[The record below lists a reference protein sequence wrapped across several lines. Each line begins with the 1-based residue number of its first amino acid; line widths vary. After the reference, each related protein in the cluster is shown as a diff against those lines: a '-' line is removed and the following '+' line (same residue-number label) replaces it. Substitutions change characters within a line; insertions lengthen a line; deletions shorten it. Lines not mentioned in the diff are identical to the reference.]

1 VSDWYLLRLAVLR
14 VLVLSL
20 LLTLGARLYYL
31 QVLDQDKLVQ
41 TADRQHT
48 REVILPAPRGAVVDD
63 RGRPLVT
70 NRTSLVVSV
79 NRSELLAEPDD
90 GAAVLQRLA
99 TLVRV
104 PAAELARRITPCG
117 KDVPK
122 PCWNG
127 SPYQPVP
134 VLTDT
139 TPDVVLKIAERRED
153 YPGVSADVQTLRQ
166 YPYGSLAAHSLG
178 YVGPVNQGELD
189 AAEQAGR
196 TDLHLNAQVG
206 RAGLEKTYDGDLRG
220 TDGVR
225 YVTVDNR
232 GTVLGVQRETQPQRG
247 DTLVTSL
254 DRDVQRIA
262 DQALSAEIAKRRT
275 QVDKEGRRYAA
286 PSGAAVVLDPQT
298 GRIIALSTSPTYDPT
313 VFVGGI
319 SRTELS
325 RLTDEKAGVPLV
337 SRAVAGQF
345 APGSTFKLSSTS
357 AEVMSGRA
365 SLTGTYSCPGSVRV
379 GNREK
384 HNFEGR
390 GIAGSIDLRIALAK
404 SCDTIFYGFA
414 QTDWYADEARVDG
427 GQRPVEALQRMAR
440 AYGFGREPGIDL
452 PAGEQ
457 TAGRIVD
464 RAFKKA
470 RWDADKGQYCADARR
485 GYPEVTDAARR
496 SFLTRLAQENC
507 ADGWRYRVGD
517 SADLSIGQGETTVSP
532 LQLAV
537 AYSALVNGGRIFE
550 PRIGRAVLGPDG
562 RLVREIKPKVRARVP
577 VRAGVLAYIRSSLA
591 FTPANGAS
599 GSVAFAGFP
608 LDRVLVGGKTGT
620 AEVFGKQDTSWFAS
634 WAPADRKARYVVVAT
649 IEQAGLGA
657 QAAAPVAR
665 AIYEGIYGLT
675 GKPAAFPGGS
685 APSAVPKVTG
695 DVAARSDRPTG
706 TSTPGAGTPGAG
718 TQAGAPGGSPAPPAT
733 SPSPPAATRSPRRRR
748 RRGTPAARPAPGS
761 RSADLDERCGRHRR
775 VAAPNLKIA
784 GAGAGAGW
792 CGAGGGRER
801 EAGPPP
807 ERGWER

>member
-1 VSDWYLLRLAVLR
+1 MPESYPLRLAVLKI
-14 VLVLSL
+14 LVLSL
-20 LLTLGARLYYL
+20 VLTLGARLYYL

-41 TADRQHT
+41 TANRQHT
-48 REVILPAPRGAVVDD
+48 REVILVAPRGAVVDD

-79 NRSELLAEPDD
+79 NRSELLTEADE
-90 GAAVLQRLA
+90 GAAVLARLSK
-99 TLVRV
+99 LIKV

-134 VLTDT
+134 VLTET

-153 YPGVSADVQTLRQ
+153 YPGVSADALTLRQ

-189 AAEQAGR
+189 AAEKAGR
-196 TDLHLNAQVG
+196 TDLHLNAQIG
-206 RAGLEKTYDGDLRG
+206 RAGLEKTYDADLRG

-247 DTLVTSL
+247 NTLVTSI

-262 DQALSAEIAKRRT
+262 EQALSAQIAKRRQ
-275 QVDKEGRRYAA
+275 QVDKDGKRYAA
-286 PSGAAVVLDPQT
+286 PSGAAVVMDPQT
-298 GRIIALSTSPTYDPT
+298 GRVIALATTPTYDPT

-325 RLTDEKAGVPLV
+325 RLTDEDAGVPLV

-345 APGSTFKLSSTS
+345 SPGSTFKLVSTS
-357 AEVMSGRA
+357 SAVMSGRA
-365 SLTGTYSCPGSVRV
+365 SLSGRYGCPGSLQV

-384 HNFEGR
+384 RNFEGR

-404 SCDTIFYGFA
+404 SCDTIFYDFA
-414 QTDWYADEARVDG
+414 QRDWYSDEAKIDG
-427 GQRPVEALQRMAR
+427 GAKATEQLQRMAR

-457 TAGRIVD
+457 TGGRIVD
-464 RAFKKA
+464 RVFKKA
-470 RWDADKGQYCADARR
+470 RWDENKAQYCADARR
-485 GYPEVTDAARR
+485 GYPDVTDGARR
-496 SFLTRLAQENC
+496 TFLTRLAEENC

-517 SADLSIGQGETTVSP
+517 HADLSIGQGETTVSP

-537 AYSALVNGGRIFE
+537 AYSALVNGGRLFE

-562 RLVREIKPKVRARVP
+562 RLVREIKPKVRSRVP
-577 VRAGVLAYIRSSLA
+577 VRAQVLDYIRSSLA

-599 GSVAFAGFP
+599 GSAAFAGFP

-634 WAPADRKARYVVVAT
+634 WAPAGGKARYVVVAM

-675 GKPAAFPGGS
+675 GKPAAFPAGS
-685 APSAVPKVTG
+685 APATVPRVTG
-695 DVAARSDRPTG
+695 DVAAR
-706 TSTPGAGTPGAG
+706 
-718 TQAGAPGGSPAPPAT
+718 
-733 SPSPPAATRSPRRRR
+733 
-748 RRGTPAARPAPGS
+748 
-761 RSADLDERCGRHRR
+761 
-775 VAAPNLKIA
+775 
-784 GAGAGAGW
+784 
-792 CGAGGGRER
+792 GGRR
-801 EAGPPP
+801 
-807 ERGWER
+807 

>member
-1 VSDWYLLRLAVLR
+1 MPDPYPLRLAVLR

-20 LLTLGARLYYL
+20 LVTLGARLYYL

-41 TADRQHT
+41 TANKQHT

-90 GAAVLQRLA
+90 GAAVLGRLA
-99 TLVRV
+99 KLIKV
-104 PAAELARRITPCG
+104 PATELARRITPCG

-134 VLTDT
+134 VLADT
-139 TPDVVLKIAERRED
+139 TPDIVLKIAERRED
-153 YPGVSADVQTLRQ
+153 YPGVSADAQTLRQ

-189 AAEQAGR
+189 AAEKAGR
-196 TDLHLNAQVG
+196 TDLHLNAQIG
-206 RAGLEKTYDGDLRG
+206 RAGLEKTYDADLRG
-220 TDGVR
+220 ADGVR

-232 GTVLGVQRETQPQRG
+232 GSVLGVQRETQPKRG
-247 DTLVTSL
+247 ETLVTSL
-254 DRDVQRIA
+254 DRDVQRVA
-262 DQALSAEIAKRRT
+262 EQALAAQIAKRR
-275 QVDKEGRRYAA
+275 QEVDKGGKRYAA
-286 PSGAAVVLDPQT
+286 PSGAAVVMDPQT
-298 GRIIALSTSPTYDPT
+298 GRVIALATTPTYDPT

-365 SLTGTYSCPGSVRV
+365 PLSGTYSCPGSLRV
-379 GNREK
+379 GNRDK
-384 HNFEGR
+384 RNFEGR

-414 QTDWYADEARVDG
+414 QSDWYADEARVDNG
-427 GQRPVEALQRMAR
+427 EKPAEALQRMAR
-440 AYGFGREPGIDL
+440 AYGFGQEPGIDL

-464 RAFKKA
+464 RAFKKT
-470 RWDADKGQYCADARR
+470 RWEEQKAQYCADAKR
-485 GYPEVTDAARR
+485 GYPEVGDGARR

-507 ADGWRYRVGD
+507 VDGWRFRVGD
-517 SADLSIGQGETTVSP
+517 AADLSIGQGETTVSP

-537 AYSALVNGGRIFE
+537 AYSALVNGGRVFE

-562 RLVREIKPKVRARVP
+562 RLVREIKPKVRAKVP
-577 VRAGVLAYIRSSLA
+577 VRAEVLNYIKSSLA

-599 GSVAFAGFP
+599 GSLAFAGFP
-608 LDRVLVGGKTGT
+608 LDKVLVGGKTGT

-634 WAPADRKARYVVVAT
+634 WAPADRRARFVVVAM

-665 AIYEGIYGLT
+665 AIHEGIYGLN
-675 GKPAAFPGGS
+675 GKQAAFPAGA
-685 APSAVPKVTG
+685 APATVPKVTG
-695 DVAARSDRPTG
+695 DVAARSDRPAAG
-706 TSTPGAGTPGAG
+706 TQDDGTPGAG
-718 TQAGAPGGSPAPPAT
+718 TQEAGSPLPPAPSPAPPAT
-733 SPSPPAATRSPRRRR
+733 TRSPRRRIPPR
-748 RRGTPAARPAPGS
+748 RSGLRPAARGRRRRPDRRPGPPVATRPPAAV
-761 RSADLDERCGRHRR
+761 R
-775 VAAPNLKIA
+775 
-784 GAGAGAGW
+784 
-792 CGAGGGRER
+792 
-801 EAGPPP
+801 AGPPRRYGADSP
-807 ERGWER
+807 QEGPP